1 MLQHPGGIQTVYGHM
16 RFDELLIGP
25 TAHVK
30 AGQLIARVGSEGEST
45 GPHLHFEV
53 HVDNVRVDPLAWLKA
68 HGVSRDSLTRRLDR
82 KGSTRSGRLG
92 GDACL
97 LAPALS
103 LRARVALSL
112 ERATSATS
120 RRLGRGSGE
129 MIGGKVALSAHP
141 GVLA

>member
-53 HVDNVRVDPLAWLKA
+53 HVDNVRIDPIAWLQA
-68 HGVSRDSLTRRLDR
+68 HGVT
-82 KGSTRSGRLG
+82 
-92 GDACL
+92 
-97 LAPALS
+97 
-103 LRARVALSL
+103 
-112 ERATSATS
+112 E
-120 RRLGRGSGE
+120 
-129 MIGGKVALSAHP
+129 IH
-141 GVLA
+141 

>member
-1 MLQHPGGIQTVYGHM
+1 M

-68 HGVSRDSLTRRLDR
+68 HGVSQI
-82 KGSTRSGRLG
+82 
-92 GDACL
+92 
-97 LAPALS
+97 P
-103 LRARVALSL
+103 
-112 ERATSATS
+112 
-120 RRLGRGSGE
+120 
-129 MIGGKVALSAHP
+129 
-141 GVLA
+141 